1 MDHLF
6 LERSL
11 TVFIMQNFRMPAH
24 FAVINQTE
32 QRKIQGGGPVG
43 DALSNFFENLHL
55 TDIYRGS
62 SVIAISF
69 TFVPAL
75 LFTVVRSVIGL
86 GQELVGGIFD
96 MLDQF

>member
-1 MDHLF
+1 
-6 LERSL
+6 
-11 TVFIMQNFRMPAH
+11 MQNFRMPAH
-24 FAVINQTE
+24 YAAISRSE
-32 QRKIQGGGPVG
+32 QRMIQGGGPVS
-43 DALSNFFENLHL
+43 DALADFFESLHL

-75 LFTVVRSVIGL
+75 LFTAVRAVIGL

-96 MLDQF
+96 MFQQF